1 MFLHFLCAFCCI
13 FCAFSRVNFQ
23 NKCFNCAKK
32 STSWKV
38 FRLLYECPL
47 KRLLLKIIFF
57 LQILIDLII
66 HGRGS
71 ARESALAKKF
81 KYCYFREEENTVEN

>member
-1 MFLHFLCAFCCI
+1 MSFKMPT
-13 FCAFSRVNFQ
+13 SKDNF
-23 NKCFNCAKK
+23 
-32 STSWKV
+32 
-38 FRLLYECPL
+38 
-47 KRLLLKIIFF
+47 FF